1 MAGNENIFS
10 ALDLMIQKNDVITK
24 SLDFKYPQ
32 CILELTDSYI
42 ARRCINI
49 HKMFVTIRGLLE
61 YSNDE
66 CSINSLLRVVADHT
80 ATLIL
85 IYESP
90 TIEEVSLRQ
99 YLSFADGVNE
109 RIKALESSEIG
120 KNSPILE
127 ELYKERKKDIEY
139 VRANPLYK
147 ENTQI
152 IDKFIEK
159 YQWKY
164 RDFNSTS
171 KYSWTDLYREKLN
184 MPNDYIQYLSQYVH
198 GLASSTNIQDE
209 EISRATM
216 ITLATLI
223 CMKFSYFLWRATNS
237 IPSDAETDFLQS
249 LIKMFDTTPKQ
260 N

>member
-32 CILELTDSYI
+32 CFLELTDSYI

-49 HKMFVTIRGLLE
+49 HKVFVTIRGLLE
-61 YSNDE
+61 YSNDV
-66 CSINSLLRVVADHT
+66 CSIN
-80 ATLIL
+80 
-85 IYESP
+85 
-90 TIEEVSLRQ
+90 SLRQ
-99 YLSFADGVNE
+99 YLSLADGINE

-127 ELYKERKKDIEY
+127 DLRKEKEKYNEY
-139 VRANPLYK
+139 VRNNPLYK

-159 YQWKY
+159 HQWRY

-171 KYSWTDLYREKLN
+171 KYSWLDLYREKLN
-184 MPNDYIQYLSQYVH
+184 MPNDYIHYLSQYVH
-198 GLASSTNIQDE
+198 GLASSMNIQNE
-209 EISRATM
+209 ETSRATM

-223 CMKFSYFLWRATNS
+223 CLKFSNFLWRANNS
-237 IPSDAETDFLQS
+237 IPSDVESDYLLF
-249 LIKMFDTTPKQ
+249 LIKQFDTIPQQ

>member
-61 YSNDE
+61 YSNDV

-80 ATLIL
+80 AALIL

-99 YLSFADGVNE
+99 YLSLADGINE

-127 ELYKERKKDIEY
+127 DLRKEKEKYNEY
-139 VRANPLYK
+139 VRNNPLYK
-147 ENTQI
+147 ENKQI

-159 YQWKY
+159 HQWRY

-171 KYSWTDLYREKLN
+171 KYSWLDLYREKLN
-184 MPNDYIQYLSQYVH
+184 MPNDYIHYLSQYVH
-198 GLASSTNIQDE
+198 GLASSMNIQNE
-209 EISRATM
+209 ETSRATM

-223 CMKFSYFLWRATNS
+223 CLKFSNFLWRANNS
-237 IPSDAETDFLQS
+237 IPSDVESDYLLF
-249 LIKMFDTTPKQ
+249 LIKQFDTIPQQ